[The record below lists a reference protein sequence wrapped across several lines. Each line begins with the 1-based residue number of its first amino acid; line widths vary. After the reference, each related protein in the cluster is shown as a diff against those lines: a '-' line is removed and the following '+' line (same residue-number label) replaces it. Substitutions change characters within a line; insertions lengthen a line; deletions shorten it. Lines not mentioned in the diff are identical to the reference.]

1 MRKMGKGKISFFEI
15 AAVAF
20 VSVLF
25 LIFSKDRGETA
36 LFLIFSLA
44 VIYGLRGRIPAEGA
58 AGKKAAVTVSAV
70 LAVLSVLCLVICKA
84 ENRAEAAVLLAGNLL
99 VAFVMLCTCGIIR
112 LPEAKRRGMAETLS
126 YGFPWV
132 APVGTLMFLFQC
144 IFGKK

>member
-15 AAVAF
+15 TAFAF
-20 VSVLF
+20 VSALF

-84 ENRAEAAVLLAGNLL
+84 GNRAEAAVLLAGNLL

-132 APVGTLMFLFQC
+132 VPVGTLMFLFQC

>member
-20 VSVLF
+20 VSALF
-25 LIFSKDRGETA
+25 LIFSKDKGETA
-36 LFLIFSLA
+36 LFLISSLA

-58 AGKKAAVTVSAV
+58 AGKKVAVIASAV

-84 ENRAEAAVLLAGNLL
+84 GNRAEAAVLLAGNLL
-99 VAFVMLCTCGIIR
+99 FAFVMLCACGIIR

-132 APVGTLMFLFQC
+132 VPVRTLMFLCLC